1 MWKINIKDIFPVIRY
16 VVVTGSIL
24 FELLCLQSCSFNS
37 APNLQDVRSLDVKQ
51 ENIIGVW
58 SRAADEE
65 CRNYQN
71 TRLTLKQDLT
81 FEANLPTTFFDSKG
95 ESLCRSTQAEGSWKL
110 GEDTEGNSLVVLQIA
125 GFGLTTLNFHKIN
138 NTLCFFTYLG
148 DADAGQYL
156 LLRKDDSPTSILK
169 KESSK

>member
-1 MWKINIKDIFPVIRY
+1 MWKISTKDIFPVIKY
-16 VVVTGSIL
+16 VVVTSSIL
-24 FELLCLQSCSFNS
+24 FELLCLQSCFFNS
-37 APNLQDVRSLDVKQ
+37 VPDLQDVRGVDVKQ
-51 ENIIGVW
+51 ENVIGVW

-65 CRNYQN
+65 CGNYQN

-95 ESLCRSTQAEGSWKL
+95 ESLCRSTHVEGSWKL

-125 GFGLTTLNFHKIN
+125 GFGLTTINFHKLN
-138 NTLCFFTYLG
+138 NTLCFFRYLG

-156 LLRKDDSPTSILK
+156 LLIKD
-169 KESSK
+169 ESSTPLVGKP